1 MFVCDGI
8 NYSFL
13 ASLFAVYYDYR
24 VLAPLLDQV
33 HLMTYDFRTPERSPL
48 EADYPAPLY
57 YVHDRKSYQNV
68 DATVR
73 RWLEHGTD
81 GKETMPL
88 L

>member
-1 MFVCDGI
+1 M
-8 NYSFL
+8 
-13 ASLFAVYYDYR
+13 
-24 VLAPLLDQV
+24 LAPLLDQV
-33 HLMTYDFRTPERSPL
+33 HLMTFDFRTPERSPQ

-81 GKETMPL
+81 GTELEEPQWSKMHRKPRIL
-88 L
+88 LTFF